1 MKQSFL
7 LIAAV
12 MVCSSGIQ
20 AAEVDAEAYIQYRQ
34 NLMEN
39 AKTHTK
45 GIGNVL
51 KGKLSTKENV
61 VRHARALHE
70 VTMMFPTAFPEGSDF
85 GETSAKEKIWE
96 EMDNF
101 KAAAKKNQ
109 DAAAA
114 LIKAAESGDMAAI
127 GAAMKDVGKSCKGCH
142 KEFRS
147 KK

>member
-1 MKQSFL
+1 MKKRIL
-7 LIAAV
+7 LIAVV
-12 MVCSSGIQ
+12 MACSSGIQ
-20 AAEVDAEAYIQYRQ
+20 ASEVDAETYIQYRQ
-34 NLMEN
+34 DLMGN

-45 GIGNVL
+45 GIANVL
-51 KGKLSTKENV
+51 KGKLSTKDNV

-70 VTMMFPTAFPEGSDF
+70 VTMMFPSGFPEGSDF
-85 GETSAKEKIWE
+85 GETSAKEKIWDE
-96 EMDNF
+96 RDNF
-101 KAAAKKNQ
+101 NAAAKKNQ

-142 KEFRS
+142 KEYRS